1 MSVLVTLASSVL
13 LLASVYGLVN
23 IGFVLLYRTT
33 GVPSFVQGHLVMLGG
48 LIMATAQRFLGGYV
62 LPLLVTV
69 ILTAVLGWLLYQVL
83 MRRLSGSEEFIKAI
97 VTFFLATIVVEA
109 AILGWGQEGHHIVQ
123 PFDERFVVGSAHI
136 SAMIF
141 VTLVLLAA
149 LVVLLYI
156 VLDRTVM
163 GIRMQAMAENE
174 TLSIYA
180 GIAVH
185 RLSAWAWAGA
195 VSLAAIAGICY
206 SQQVDIDPSVADI
219 GLAALPA
226 AVFGGLNSIPGTLV
240 GGLCF
245 AVLQTAVNYYLGGT
259 TGFLAIYAAT
269 LVMLISRPQG
279 LLGSVTGQRI

>member
-1 MSVLVTLASSVL
+1 MDVVVTLGSSVL

-48 LIMATAQRFLGGYV
+48 IIMATAQQLLGGYL
-62 LPLLVTV
+62 LPLLVT
-69 ILTAVLGWLLYQVL
+69 IALTAILGWLLYQAL
-83 MRRLSGSEEFIKAI
+83 MRFLSGSEEFIKAI
-97 VTFFLATIVVEA
+97 VTFFLATVVVEIT
-109 AILGWGQEGHHIVQ
+109 ILGWGQGGHHIAQ
-123 PFDERFVVGSAHI
+123 PISERFDVGRAHI

-141 VTLVLLAA
+141 VTLAVLSV
-149 LVVLLYI
+149 LVVLLYLI
-156 VLDRTVM
+156 LERTIT

-174 TLSIYA
+174 SLSIYS
-180 GIAVH
+180 GISVH
-185 RLSAWAWAGA
+185 RLSALAWAGA
-195 VSLAAIAGICY
+195 VALAAVAGISY

-245 AVLQTAVNYYLGGT
+245 AILQTGVNYYLGGT

-269 LVMLISRPQG
+269 LVMLILRPQG